1 MATNVAV
8 TANHMRRVGSVSDF
22 QASWL
27 GVRVVT
33 TPASDVFAIA
43 CDELRLPQISLLVEC
58 DITRPRRVV
67 SLVLLHRRLCFCGCM
82 TVCVCIYVC
91 VGAEVFSSGA
101 WFPGIFTPRGRR
113 VTLAR
118 VWFGG
123 RNTAPPSYS
132 GTQGLTCTHSH
143 AHTYTHSHL
152 GKASVN

>member
-1 MATNVAV
+1 M
-8 TANHMRRVGSVSDF
+8 HRVGSVSDF

-33 TPASDVFAIA
+33 TPASDVFAFA
-43 CDELRLPQISLLVEC
+43 CDESRLPQISLLVEC

-67 SLVLLHRRLCFCGCM
+67 SLMLLHRRHCVFVAVWG
-82 TVCVCIYVC
+82 CVCTYVC

-123 RNTAPPSYS
+123 RNTAPTSYS
-132 GTQGLTCTHSH
+132 GTQGLSCTHGD
-143 AHTYTHSHL
+143 AHTYTHTIWARQ
-152 GKASVN
+152 ASIISSSPHVNQ